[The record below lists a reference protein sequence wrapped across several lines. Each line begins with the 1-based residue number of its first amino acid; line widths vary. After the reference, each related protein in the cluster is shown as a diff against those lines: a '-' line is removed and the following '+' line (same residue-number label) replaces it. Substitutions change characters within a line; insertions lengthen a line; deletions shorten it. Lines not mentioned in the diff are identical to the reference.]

1 MITVDRAG
9 KIRCDACHKYKKG
22 FRVYMGP
29 REEIQM
35 RKTATSHYAI
45 EQAMVTEFK
54 VCRKCWIT
62 LRCRLEDP
70 QPRIELEK
78 K

>member
-45 EQAMVTEFK
+45 MEAMVTEFK
-54 VCRKCWIT
+54 ICLDCAYT
-62 LRCRLEDP
+62 LGH
-70 QPRIELEK
+70 RIDGARIPDK
-78 K
+78 RDV